1 MLLGQ
6 KNLRV
11 VLFVSFLVVSVI
23 PVLLLSWWVIDSAR
37 GNEYKSVEEKH
48 LLVAKNLS
56 LALSRYAQDTAAILE
71 YIAEHSVENTDSK
84 LRNLLNS
91 QNISSLRIF
100 DKAGA
105 QISALSTKEDIS
117 VPKALTSAQLS
128 AVQQAAQASE
138 TVFLPIQHDAIGQPR
153 ILIITPLFTDDQFM
167 VAEMAAT
174 YFAKLQSRIKFGVQG
189 HATIVDQVGNV
200 LAHPKPEW
208 VKSIKN
214 ISKVSAVKR
223 MMDRETGVEQFYS
236 PAKKADMIAGLTFVE
251 ETGWGVMVPQP
262 VAELEVQI
270 EQIKHATM
278 GISSFGVLLAI
289 LISWFLSN
297 RLTRPTQQLSAWQKA
312 VLDSADYCVISTDT
326 QGVIATFNK
335 KAEQMLGYTA
345 DELIGK
351 KTPAIF
357 HDPNEVKQYAETLSS
372 EFGES
377 IEPGFEVFVKKAREG
392 LIDEREWNYI
402 HKNGS
407 KVPVY
412 LSVTALRSLS
422 GEIIGFLGIGTDLTE
437 RKAMQAHLREA
448 ETLYHALFDNA
459 GDAITLLDTEG
470 IIKDCNPAALELFG
484 CARNQFI
491 GKQIAE
497 FSPEFQ
503 SDGLSSEEKSRKII
517 QDTVIHGEQFFDW
530 LYIGQDGAVFD
541 AEIRLSRVEIDN
553 KPYFQGIIRDITER
567 KSLEKKLAFQAG
579 HDSLTGLPNR
589 KSLHE
594 AFPRHVKAADT
605 LNSSIVMML
614 LDLDR
619 FKEIND
625 TLGHHLGDQVLAQ
638 VGPRLRNR
646 CPDKTA
652 TIARLGGD
660 EFALIITTDLNA
672 ENLRLMAEDFVEALR
687 LPFHVGGF
695 NVTVGASLGV
705 AIFPEHGENSH
716 ELLRAADVAMYS
728 AKKRS
733 IGVTIYDPSID
744 EYSTQ
749 RLMLANEINQAIQ
762 KKQFLLHYQPKINIA
777 TRDISGLEA
786 LVRWNHP
793 TEGLMYPGS
802 FLDIVEMS
810 DVINLFT
817 QAVTELA
824 VADKKRMLTMGVSQ
838 PIAINLSARNLVD
851 HTCFEAI
858 ESALARNN
866 LLPSEIELELTE
878 SAVMQDPENAVEI
891 VNKFR
896 SRGIKTA
903 IDDYGTGY
911 SSLSYLRQLSV
922 SALKIDR
929 SFVMDMRNNTQ
940 DSAIVRSTI
949 ALAHSLDLKVIA
961 EGVEDDE
968 TLELLKEMQCDEA
981 QGYAICRPQPLD
993 ELITWMKSY

>member
-1 MLLGQ
+1 MLLNQ

-11 VLFVSFLVVSVI
+11 VLFVSFLVISII

-37 GNEYKSVEEKH
+37 YNEYKSVEEKH

-56 LALSRYAQDTAAILE
+56 LALSRYAQDTAAILS
-71 YIAEHSVENTDSK
+71 YIAEHSVGSIDANFKS
-84 LRNLLNS
+84 LLHS

-100 DKAGA
+100 NKDGK
-105 QISALSTKEDIS
+105 QVSALSTSDIAE
-117 VPKALTSAQLS
+117 PEPLTPAQLS
-128 AVQQAAQASE
+128 SVQKASQATE
-138 TVFLPIQHDAIGQPR
+138 TVFLPVQHDANGQPR
-153 ILIITPLFTDDQFM
+153 ILVITPLFTDDKYL
-167 VAEMAAT
+167 VAEMATT
-174 YFAKLQSRIKFGVQG
+174 YFAKLQSRIKFGVLG
-189 HATIVDQVGNV
+189 HAAIVDQVGNV

-223 MMDRETGVEQFYS
+223 MMQRDTGVEQFYS
-236 PAKKADMIAGLTFVE
+236 PAKKADMIAGLTFVG

-262 VAELEVQI
+262 VAELETQI
-270 EQIKHATM
+270 EQIRYATM
-278 GISSFGVLLAI
+278 GISAFGVLLAI

-297 RLTRPTQQLSAWQKA
+297 RLSRPTQQLSAWQQA

-326 QGVIATFNK
+326 QGIIATFNK
-335 KAEQMLGYTA
+335 KAEQMLGYKS

-351 KTPAIF
+351 KTPAIL
-357 HDPNEVKQYAETLSS
+357 HDPNEVSQYAEILSG

-377 IEPGFEVFVKKAREG
+377 IEPGFEVFVKKVREG
-392 LIDEREWNYI
+392 LIDEKEWNYI

-412 LSVTALRSLS
+412 LSVTALRSVS

-448 ETLYHALFDNA
+448 ETLYRTLFDNA
-459 GDAITLLDTEG
+459 GDAITLLDEEG
-470 IIKDCNPAALELFG
+470 VIRDCNPAALELFG
-484 CARNQFI
+484 SARNQFI
-491 GKQIAE
+491 GKRIAE

-503 SDGLSSEEKSRKII
+503 ADGLSSGEKTRKII
-517 QDTVIHGEQFFDW
+517 LDTVTHGEQFFDW
-530 LYIGQDGAVFD
+530 LHVRQDGAVFD

-553 KPYFQGIIRDITER
+553 KSYFQGIVRDITER

-594 AFPRHVKAADT
+594 AFPRHVKAADA
-605 LNSSIVMML
+605 LNGSIVMML

-638 VGPRLRNR
+638 VGPRLRNK
-646 CPDKTA
+646 CPDKAA

-660 EFALIITTDLNA
+660 EFALIITTDLTA
-672 ENLRLMAEDFVEALR
+672 EDLLLMAEEFVEALR
-687 LPFHVGGF
+687 LPFNVGGF

-733 IGVTIYDPSID
+733 VGVTFYDPSID

-749 RLMLANEINQAIQ
+749 RLTLANELKQAIQ
-762 KKQFLLHYQPKINIA
+762 EKQFVLHYQPKIDIA
-777 TRDISGLEA
+777 TGRISGLEA
-786 LVRWNHP
+786 LVRWSHP
-793 TEGLMYPGS
+793 TQGLMYPGS

-810 DVINLFT
+810 DVINSFT

-824 VADKKRMLTMGVSQ
+824 VADKKKMLGMGVSQ

-851 HTCFEAI
+851 NTCFDAI

-878 SAVMQDPENAVEI
+878 SAVMQDPDSAVEI
-891 VNKFR
+891 VNKFHR
-896 SRGIKTA
+896 RGIKTA

-929 SFVMDMRNNTQ
+929 SFVMDMRKNTQ

-961 EGVEDDE
+961 EGVEDSE
-968 TLELLKEMQCDEA
+968 TLELLKEMKCDEA
-981 QGYAICRPQPLD
+981 QGYGICRPQPLE
-993 ELITWMKSY
+993 ELVAWINSC